1 MHNVS
6 HPRRRIL
13 SRLAFGLLALA
24 LALGMPL
31 TGYAKVLSCRG
42 DPIIDLPY
50 VRIETVADIAT
61 SVANVDKVVY
71 VYHLPLASAPPVLF
85 DSSELASKEVVQFV
99 YDMAPGSA
107 RVDTTVYLKPGVAR
121 VRVTATTTVTERL
134 FGVSVVKTARGFS
147 GQTLTVLASK
157 H

>member
-6 HPRRRIL
+6 FARHWIR

-42 DPIIDLPY
+42 DPIIDLPL
-50 VRIETVADIAT
+50 VRIETVVDIAT
-61 SVANVDKVVY
+61 SVANVDRVVY
-71 VYHLPLASAPPVLF
+71 IYHLPLTSAPPVLF
-85 DSSELASKEVVQFV
+85 DDSELASKEVVQFV

-107 RVDTTVYLKPGVAR
+107 RVDSTVYLKPGVGWA
-121 VRVTATTTVTERL
+121 RVTATTTITEKL
-134 FGVSVVKTARGFS
+134 FGISVVKTARGFS
-147 GQTLTVLASK
+147 GQTLTVSAST